1 MPVRPPGPEIPPFLD
16 PQSAVA
22 RKKNK
27 QQQASS
33 AESVVAKVRA
43 GGGGGGGLTRA
54 KVVEGIKSLGS
65 VLLIFF
71 ALRIFLVEAYRIP
84 SPSMVPTLLV
94 GDWLFVNKLRFGPHI
109 PFTNINLPGYAEPA
123 RGDVIVFESPTQVDQ
138 PWDPNPTL
146 VKRMV
151 AIGGDTVHMR
161 DGVFHLNGV
170 AQRQGFASTNPVG
183 DGTEVNPLY
192 EWQRQH
198 QVTGSRFGPPP
209 AQSTHDNWGPLIV
222 PAGHYLMLGDNRYN
236 SKDGR
241 YWGPVPRANIR
252 GRPLFVYYSWDADS
266 DRPLPFLTDI
276 RWRRLLHW
284 IE

>member
-1 MPVRPPGPEIPPFLD
+1 MPPPWPEIPPFLD
-16 PQSAVA
+16 PKSAVA
-22 RKKNK
+22 RKKTK
-27 QQQASS
+27 QQKASS

-43 GGGGGGGLTRA
+43 GGGGSGLSRA
-54 KVVEGIKSLGS
+54 KIVEWIKSLGS

-109 PFTNINLPGYAEPA
+109 PFTNINLPGYAEPQ

-138 PWDPNPTL
+138 PWDPTPTL

-192 EWQRQH
+192 EWQKQH
-198 QVTGSRFGPPP
+198 QITGSRFGPPP

>member
-1 MPVRPPGPEIPPFLD
+1 M
-16 PQSAVA
+16 A

-27 QQQASS
+27 AKQASS

-43 GGGGGGGLTRA
+43 GGGGTGGTLRTKA
-54 KVVEGIKSLGS
+54 IELVKSVGS
-65 VLLIFF
+65 VLIIFF
-71 ALRIFLVEAYRIP
+71 AMRIFLVEAYRIP
-84 SPSMVPTLLV
+84 SGSMEPTLLI

-109 PFTNINLPGYAEPA
+109 PFTSINLPGYAEPA
-123 RGDVIVFESPTQVDQ
+123 RGDVIVFESPTQIDQ

-151 AIGGDTVHMR
+151 AVGGDTVYMR

-170 AQRQGFASTNPVG
+170 AQRQGFASNNPVG
-183 DGTEVNPLY
+183 NGAEVNPLY
-192 EWQRQH
+192 EWQRAH
-198 QVTGSRFGPPP
+198 QITGSRFGPPP
-209 AQSTHDNWGPLIV
+209 AEITHDNWGPLIV
-222 PAGHYLMLGDNRYN
+222 PAAHYLMLGDSRYN

-252 GRPLFVYYSWDADS
+252 GRPLFVYYSWETES
-266 DRPLPFLTDI
+266 DRVLPFLTDI
-276 RWRRLLHW
+276 RWRRLGHW